1 MYETTHLSK
10 KFALLVYE
18 RKFSSRNIKCVDREK
33 EKKENASE
41 RGEHQKNAEGKTQA
55 QTSNDIQ
62 KNLLVKRFAS
72 SRINDGHHQ

>member
-1 MYETTHLSK
+1 M
-10 KFALLVYE
+10 
-18 RKFSSRNIKCVDREK
+18 DREK

-72 SRINDGHHQ
+72 SRINDGHHQRNVPRTASNYLVPRQSGEDDICE